1 MTTQTAETMEFQTE
15 VNQLMK
21 LMIHSLYS
29 NKEIFLRELISNAS
43 DACDKLRFEA
53 VANDA
58 LNEGESELAVKIE
71 FDEESKTI
79 TISDNGIGMNRED
92 VINNIGTIAKS
103 GTKQFLESMTG
114 DQKEDSKLI
123 GQFGVGFYSAFV
135 VADKVTLTTRR
146 AGEDAAN
153 GIRWESEATGSYQ
166 LEQIDRAEK
175 GTSVTLH
182 LREDSH
188 DFADNWRLRSII
200 KKYSDHITFPIK
212 MLEVLPPPS
221 EEDEDKEAE
230 KKTPEFEKVNDAS
243 ALWTRSR
250 NDISEDDY
258 KSFYKQVSS
267 DWEDPLA
274 WSHNHVEGKF
284 EYTSL
289 LYIPKRAPFDLYDAN
304 QKNGIKLYAQ
314 RVFIMDETEKLMPR
328 YLRFVRGLVDSSD
341 LPLNVSREILQSNK
355 VVESIRGASVKKV
368 LSLLEGMAKNDPDD
382 YKEFWGQFGACLKE
396 APGEDFA
403 NKEKVAGLY
412 RFAST
417 HNKSD
422 EQSVGLADYI
432 SRMKPGQDKIYFITS
447 DSYTAGKNSPHLE
460 IFAKKDVEV
469 LIMYDRVDEWMMS
482 YLNEFDGK
490 TLSSVAKGDLDL
502 GEISDKEEKEAQET
516 VEKESEKLIERL
528 TGQLKD
534 KVADVRVSHRLT
546 TSPACVV
553 LGEQEMAM
561 HMQQLMKQAGQEI
574 PDSKPTLEINPTHP
588 ILKKMDNESDE
599 DRFGEW
605 SMLLLDQAV
614 LAEGG
619 QLDDAAGFVSR
630 MNALIMELS
639 EST

>member
-1 MTTQTAETMEFQTE
+1 MTTQTAETMEFQAE

-53 VANDA
+53 VGNDS
-58 LNEGESELAVKIE
+58 LNEGDGELAIE
-71 FDEESKTI
+71 ITFDEEAKTI
-79 TISDNGIGMNRED
+79 TISDNGIGMDRED

-103 GTKQFLESMTG
+103 GTKQFMEQLTG

-135 VADKVTLTTRR
+135 VADKVTLTTRK
-146 AGEDAAN
+146 AGTDAAN
-153 GIRWESEATGSYQ
+153 GVRWESEATGSYE
-166 LEQIDRAEK
+166 LAQIERAEK

-182 LREDSH
+182 LREDCH
-188 DFADNWRLRSII
+188 EFADNWRLRGII

-212 MLEVLPPPS
+212 MLEAVPPADEDS
-221 EEDEDKEAE
+221 EEEP
-230 KKTPEFEKVNDAS
+230 KTPEFEKVNDAS
-243 ALWTRSR
+243 ALWTRAR
-250 NDISEDDY
+250 NDISDDDY
-258 KSFYKQVSS
+258 KAFYKQVSH

-274 WSHNHVEGKF
+274 WSHNRVEGKY

-304 QKNGIKLYAQ
+304 QQHGIKLYAQ
-314 RVFIMDETEKLMPR
+314 RVFIMDEAEKLMPR

-355 VVESIRGASVKKV
+355 VVENIRGASVKKV

-382 YKEFWGQFGACLKE
+382 YKEFWSQFGACLKE

-417 HNKSD
+417 HNDSD
-422 EQSVGLADYI
+422 EQSVSFADYL
-432 SRMKPGQDKIYFITS
+432 SRMKPGQDKIYYITADTYS
-447 DSYTAGKNSPHLE
+447 AGKNSPHLE

-482 YLNEFDGK
+482 YLNEFEGK

-502 GEISDKEEKEAQET
+502 GEISDKEEKAEQET
-516 VEKESEKLIERL
+516 VEKESKKLIERL
-528 TGQLKD
+528 KDQLKD
-534 KVADVRVSHRLT
+534 KVADVKVSHRLT
-546 TSPACVV
+546 SSPACVV
-553 LGEQEMAM
+553 LGEQDMAM
-561 HMQQLMKQAGQEI
+561 HMQQLMKQAGHEL

-588 ILKKMDNESDE
+588 ILKRMDSEVDE
-599 DRFGEW
+599 DRFGDW

-630 MNALIMELS
+630 MNAMIMELS
-639 EST
+639 EAR